1 MNPEAPGEDSRE
13 GRRVQRARALGGS
26 RSAQT
31 PPILQV
37 GCDCS
42 ACPLAEHMALRGV
55 YARLLNRGPGLQV
68 FRSWSSAT
76 AQTGQCWTWGGM
88 GREKLEGR
96 ELGVIFPV
104 LCLQRKARR
113 PRVDRPSVRTPGC
126 APRPTVPSSNCLSV
140 PDGFCPRIQEL
151 PRRGGRAVARARGAE
166 AVSFPRKPTLPV
178 LFAADTS

>member
-126 APRPTVPSSNCLSV
+126 APRPTVPSSNCPRWVLSQN
-140 PDGFCPRIQEL
+140 PRAAQE
-151 PRRGGRAVARARGAE
+151 GGRAVARARGAE

-178 LFAADTS
+178 LFAADIS